1 MIKKLALISL
11 LAVALF
17 SCKNK
22 QGAVTE
28 IDINKFDDEV
38 SALVDKDVS
47 MTGLVVHVCKHGGK
61 KMFMVGNDQEKKIVV
76 FAGAE
81 MSEFPVELEGKNVK
95 IFGVVKEEVITEET
109 IREWEAEDAKAAEEA
124 AKADSN
130 TSIEVDAKDVKAVDA
145 KVAKEGKVED
155 VKADTAKKEACAEE
169 SGEHKEGS
177 CEEDKYGDLKKQ
189 IAESQDGTVKRYWIE
204 VKRFEEVK

>member
-130 TSIEVDAKDVKAVDA
+130 TSIEVDAKDVKAVDS